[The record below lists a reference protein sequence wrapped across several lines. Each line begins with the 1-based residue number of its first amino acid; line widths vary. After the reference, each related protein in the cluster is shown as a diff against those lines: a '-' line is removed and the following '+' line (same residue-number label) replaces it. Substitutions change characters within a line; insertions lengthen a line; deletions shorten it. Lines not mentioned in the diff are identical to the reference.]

1 LKKLGLKFSISFLVV
16 DARAGDFELR
26 NLIVIVLV
34 CIDIDLGARDPR
46 VTGQHIVEFGRRWD
60 IVGVAEIQHV
70 VGQNERFDE
79 VNDLLGAREPLVG
92 ELRLNTVSL
101 VTKVG
106 GVAEVVRVTGRTRH
120 INLQLPDLGLEV
132 LDSLLLN
139 LVRTRL
145 GLLGVLLHHLH
156 VGKLGTGVGRHSVY
170 WGVLYPSVGILNP
183 FYGKSWA

>member
-1 LKKLGLKFSISFLVV
+1 MFSFSVV
-16 DARAGDFELR
+16 DACAGDLEWR

-34 CIDIDLGARDPR
+34 CIDIDLGASDPR
-46 VTGQHIVEFGRRWD
+46 VAGQHIVDFGRRGD
-60 IVGVAEIQHV
+60 IVVVAEIQHV
-70 VGQNERFDE
+70 VGQNQHFDE
-79 VNDLLGAREPLVG
+79 LYNLQGAREPLVS
-92 ELRLNTVSL
+92 ELRLNTVGL
-101 VTKVG
+101 ATKVG
-106 GVAEVVRVTGRTRH
+106 GIAEVVGVTGRTSD

-170 WGVLYPSVGILNP
+170 WGVLYPSVVILNP